1 MSKLLRNLYR
11 IVYGSLCRTT
21 ALALG
26 LFLALYPLSGHTQ
39 LSPAVTGQFEPLPL
53 PAKPP
58 AATPELPKT
67 GESAPSA
74 TPANAEPSVAPES
87 PPEGCRPV
95 SDRAMAVDLKAAT
108 AQAQKQSL
116 SVQMALYSEAV
127 SLWNRAVTVCDGRAK
142 DRAQRNLNDN
152 LRVKEQLSE
161 QQDAGPKC
169 EGAQKDATSLQ
180 DLARQSLTDRRF
192 AEASVLFRKAED
204 AWDNASELCTGS
216 QQELAEKRRDQSAVD
231 GHNAEFCAPVYERA
245 REQTQKFRNLPSTL
259 SREEKQEQSQIAET
273 LWREAMA
280 QCKGAVVDAARNQT
294 QALARERG
302 TPWVARN
309 LPPPTVA
316 NTSKKAAPST
326 GAGAGPGSAIAAA
339 APGAAKAT
347 SGKEPSGPGALASL
361 TSTLSSL
368 GASVASL
375 ANAPVAAA
383 PVAAA
388 GVSVT
393 PFKTGV
399 AQVQP
404 PEFVS
409 GTTQFSGKF
418 VRDADGTSFSGT
430 GKITW
435 VNGDVYD
442 GTLIQGQRQGKGLF
456 IWANGQRYEGDW
468 VQDTP
473 SGKGKLQ
480 FANGNRFDG
489 DVVAGIPQ
497 GKGRMQYASGDDY
510 NGQFNVGVPD
520 GRGTYTW
527 KNGQTFDGEWK
538 AERPNG
544 QGILKFAN
552 GNVFEGAVVN
562 GVPNGQGKLTFA
574 TGELYTGAVVL
585 GEPEGQG
592 SFIWPNGDQYVG
604 LWKAGKKNGQGVFTW
619 KSGERWEGVYEND
632 VQK

>member
-1 MSKLLRNLYR
+1 MSILLRALH
-11 IVYGSLCRTT
+11 CTT
-21 ALALG
+21 ALGMG
-26 LFLALYPLSGHTQ
+26 LAFALYPIVSHAQ
-39 LSPAVTGQFEPLPL
+39 LSPAVTGKFESLPT
-53 PAKPP
+53 PAKP
-58 AATPELPKT
+58 AAAPPELPKT
-67 GESAPSA
+67 EDLAPSA
-74 TPANAEPSVAPES
+74 PPAIPAPYVAPES
-87 PPEGCRPV
+87 TPEGCRSV

-116 SVQMALYSEAV
+116 STQMALYSEGVALWTKAV
-127 SLWNRAVTVCDGRAK
+127 AVCDGRAK
-142 DRAQRNLNDN
+142 DRAQRNLNDS
-152 LRVKEQLSE
+152 LRVKAQLNE

-169 EGAQKDATSLQ
+169 EGAQNDATTLQ

-192 AEASVLFRKAED
+192 AEATVLFRKAED

-231 GHNAEFCAPVYERA
+231 GHNAEFCAPAYERA
-245 REQTQKFRNLPSTL
+245 REQTQKVRNLPTTL
-259 SREEKQEQSQIAET
+259 AREEKQEQSLIAET
-273 LWREAMA
+273 LWRDAMT
-280 QCKGAVVDAARNQT
+280 QCKGTVVDAARNQA

-309 LPPPTVA
+309 LPPPVA
-316 NTSKKAAPST
+316 ASTSKKLAPST
-326 GAGAGPGSAIAAA
+326 GTAGPGSVVAAA
-339 APGAAKAT
+339 AIGTGKAT
-347 SGKEPSGPGALASL
+347 TSKVPSGSGALASL

-375 ANAPVAAA
+375 ANAPVASASA
-383 PVAAA
+383 SASASAAA
-388 GVSVT
+388 GGVPAT

-399 AQVQP
+399 AQTQP

-435 VNGDVYD
+435 ANGDVYD
-442 GTLIQGQRQGKGLF
+442 GTLVQGQRQGKGLF

-480 FANGNRFDG
+480 FANGNRFEG
-489 DVVAGIPQ
+489 DVVAGISQ
-497 GKGRMQYASGDDY
+497 GIGRMQYASGDDY
-510 NGQFNVGVPD
+510 NGRFNAGVPD
-520 GRGTYTW
+520 GRGYYTW

-552 GNVFEGAVVN
+552 GNVFEGSVVN
-562 GVPNGQGKLTFA
+562 GVPNGQGKLTFV
-574 TGELYTGAVVL
+574 TGELYTGSVVQ

-592 SFIWPNGDQYVG
+592 SFNWPNGDQYVG
-604 LWKAGKKNGQGVFTW
+604 LWKAGKKHGQGVFAW

-632 VQK
+632 VQQ

>member
-1 MSKLLRNLYR
+1 MSIVLRTLYFTLYR
-11 IVYGSLCRTT
+11 T
-21 ALALG
+21 LALG
-26 LFLALYPLSGHTQ
+26 MGLALALYPAASHAQ
-39 LSPAVTGQFEPLPL
+39 LSPAVTGQFEPLPSA
-53 PAKPP
+53 PKPP
-58 AATPELPKT
+58 AAPPELPKT
-67 GESAPSA
+67 EDRTLNATPTTPALSA
-74 TPANAEPSVAPES
+74 TPES
-87 PPEGCRPV
+87 TSEGCRPV
-95 SDRAMAVDLKAAT
+95 SDRAMAVDLRAAT
-108 AQAQKQSL
+108 AQAQKQPL
-116 SVQMALYSEAV
+116 SAQMALYSEAV
-127 SLWNRAVTVCDGRAK
+127 ALWTKAVVACEGRAK
-142 DRAQRNLNDN
+142 ERAQRNLNDN
-152 LRVKEQLSE
+152 QRVKEQLSE

-169 EGAQKDATSLQ
+169 EGAQKDATTLQ

-204 AWDNASELCTGS
+204 AWDNASELCTGN

-259 SREEKQEQSQIAET
+259 AREEKQEQSLIAET
-273 LWREAMA
+273 LWRDAMA
-280 QCKGAVVDAARNQT
+280 QCKGAVVDAARNQA

-309 LPPPTVA
+309 LPPLVVA
-316 NTSKKAAPST
+316 NASKKAAPGT
-326 GAGAGPGSAIAAA
+326 GAAAGPGTAIAAA
-339 APGAAKAT
+339 APGTGKT
-347 SGKEPSGPGALASL
+347 TTGKEPSGSGAMTSL
-361 TSTLSSL
+361 TSTLSSF

-375 ANAPVAAA
+375 ANTSAAAA
-383 PVAAA
+383 PAAAA
-388 GVSVT
+388 GVPAT

-399 AQVQP
+399 AQAQP

-435 VNGDVYD
+435 TNGDVYD
-442 GTLIQGQRQGKGLF
+442 GTLVQGQRQGKGLF

-473 SGKGKLQ
+473 SGKGRLL
-480 FANGNRFDG
+480 FANGNRFEG

-497 GKGRMQYASGDDY
+497 GTGRMQYASGDDY
-510 NGQFNVGVPD
+510 NGRFNAGVPD
-520 GRGTYTW
+520 GRGLYTW

-552 GNVFEGAVVN
+552 GNVFEGSVVN

-574 TGELYTGAVVL
+574 AGGLYTGAVTQ

-592 SFIWPNGDQYVG
+592 SFNWPNGDQYVG
-604 LWKAGKKNGQGVFTW
+604 LWKAGKKHGEGVFTW

-632 VQK
+632 MQK